1 MISLLPNC
9 SVKSGSINVIPKQK
23 GGGYYMDVLA
33 CFCFIICIPSVIQY
47 IKSGSSNKSPELSL
61 VELNWCYLI

>member
-23 GGGYYMDVLA
+23 GGGVLYG
-33 CFCFIICIPSVIQY
+33 CISMFLLHHMYSKCNTVYKIW
-47 IKSGSSNKSPELSL
+47 EL
-61 VELNWCYLI
+61 EQIP